1 MAGISGGPPS
11 SWGRRMSIES
21 MSVIEQTT
29 ATRDGRAPGKIRAL
43 IAKHLG
49 VEIERVTDETHFAN
63 DLGADWLDRVEL
75 VIAIEDQF
83 AGVEITDDDVDQMN
97 VVADLIRCIERP
109 DSERAGAL
117 AAHCRALRRST
128 SSSGRGPEPSG
139 TRRSTRAPRPSSSR
153 RVSVCPQRV

>member
-1 MAGISGGPPS
+1 
-11 SWGRRMSIES
+11 MSIES
-21 MSVIEQTT
+21 ISVIEQTSVMKGDI
-29 ATRDGRAPGKIRAL
+29 ASGKIRAL

-49 VEIERVTDETHFAN
+49 FEIERITDEAHFAN

-83 AGVEITDDDVDQMN
+83 AGVEITDDDVDQIN

-117 AAHCRALRRST
+117 AAHCRSAPPVHKFF
-128 SSSGRGPEPSG
+128 G
-139 TRRSTRAPRPSSSR
+139 PRPRTEWNSPVNKSAAAK
-153 RVSVCPQRV
+153 